1 MSFLKYPQGESKLHK
16 AQGIIAKVSLL
27 YLECGCHIIKCPT
40 QRDKTALSEGSIGQ
54 QESKALVISNLY
66 PNLIRFIMTA
76 GSLMLQETKH

>member
-1 MSFLKYPQGESKLHK
+1 MSFLKYPQSESKLHK
-16 AQGIIAKVSLL
+16 ERGIIAKVSLL

>member
-16 AQGIIAKVSLL
+16 ERGIIAKVSLL

-40 QRDKTALSEGSIGQ
+40 QRDKTALTEGSIGQ